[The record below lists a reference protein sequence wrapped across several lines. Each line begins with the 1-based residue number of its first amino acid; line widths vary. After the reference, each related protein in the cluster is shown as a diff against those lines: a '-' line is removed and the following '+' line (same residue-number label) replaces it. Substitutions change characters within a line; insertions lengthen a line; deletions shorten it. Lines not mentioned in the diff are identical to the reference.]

1 LQRFLA
7 TVLQTALPQVLALPI
22 NALWL
27 GREFRGE
34 FRMRKVIFGIS
45 SRIDPDNLVI
55 WAG

>member
-34 FRMRKVIFGIS
+34 
-45 SRIDPDNLVI
+45 
-55 WAG
+55 